1 MLRFHWHEL
10 EFTEKGMKV
19 SVSDLAGFFLLL
31 CSGSTSG
38 LISLF
43 HAICFFFFSLNIW
56 KAEKE
61 LMPPL
66 IRPARQK
73 GCSAYLEGRP
83 GFTMY
88 RKCLMLRNML
98 RSPSNSPFLL
108 PCSPQHLLL
117 QVHVTLELVLQFP

>member
-31 CSGSTSG
+31 CSGSASG

-43 HAICFFFFSLNIW
+43 RAICFFFSLNIW

-88 RKCLMLRNML
+88 RKCLMLCNTL

-108 PCSPQHLLL
+108 PYSSQHLLL
-117 QVHVTLELVLQFP
+117 QVRVTLELVLQFT